1 MSEENTEKEEE
12 KKIDIGV
19 LKLKP
24 SENTYIISSKERMF
38 DVIKAFVENSQG
50 SIALNDLSLIHI

>member
-1 MSEENTEKEEE
+1 MSEENTEKEEEE

-38 DVIKAFVENSQG
+38 DVLKAFVEN
-50 SIALNDLSLIHI
+50 